1 MLLSNYQMVKAEA
14 LIRDGIIVIR
24 AGTQAT
30 IVWIQIQT
38 ATLIG
43 CMTFGKLFISFG
55 LTFLVCKMGRTATY
69 GYFVVRLN
77 EIINKH
83 STVTVT

>member
-30 IVWIQIQT
+30 IVWVQIQT
-38 ATLIG
+38 AALIG
-43 CMTFGKLFISFG
+43 CVTFGKFISFG
-55 LTFLVCKMGRTATY
+55 LTFLVCKMGRTY
-69 GYFVVRLN
+69 GYFVVRFS

-83 STVTVT
+83 RTVTVY

>member
-30 IVWIQIQT
+30 IVWVQIQT
-38 ATLIG
+38 AALIG
-43 CMTFGKLFISFG
+43 CVTVGKFISFG

-69 GYFVVRLN
+69 GYFVVRFS

-83 STVTVT
+83 RTVTVN